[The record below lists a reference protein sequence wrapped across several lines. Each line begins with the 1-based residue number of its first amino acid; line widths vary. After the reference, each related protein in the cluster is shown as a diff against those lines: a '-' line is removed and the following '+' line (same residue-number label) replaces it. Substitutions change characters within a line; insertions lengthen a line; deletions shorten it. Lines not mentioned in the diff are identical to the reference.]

1 MTVGGQVKV
10 TLVRTKTKSP
20 ESLAKMNIAGLK
32 PSHPNTR
39 VLWEASCYLPV
50 AVISKHILKNH
61 LTMFGSGGQ
70 YPASA
75 AELRSPPEATGY
87 RG

>member
-1 MTVGGQVKV
+1 MTVGEQVKV
-10 TLVRTKTKSP
+10 TLVRTKTKFP

-87 RG
+87 GG

>member
-10 TLVRTKTKSP
+10 ALIRIKTKSP

-50 AVISKHILKNH
+50 TVINKHILKNH
-61 LTMFGSGGQ
+61 LAMFGNGGQ

-75 AELRSPPEATGY
+75 AELTYPPEAT
-87 RG
+87 

>member
-1 MTVGGQVKV
+1 
-10 TLVRTKTKSP
+10 
-20 ESLAKMNIAGLK
+20 MNIAGLK

-50 AVISKHILKNH
+50 AVVINKHILKNH
-61 LTMFGSGGQ
+61 LTMFGNGGQ

-75 AELRSPPEATGY
+75 AELRYPPEATGY

>member
-1 MTVGGQVKV
+1 MTVGGEVKV
-10 TLVRTKTKSP
+10 ILIRTKTKSP

-50 AVISKHILKNH
+50 IVINKHILKNH
-61 LTMFGSGGQ
+61 LAMFGNGG
-70 YPASA
+70 
-75 AELRSPPEATGY
+75 
-87 RG
+87 